1 MPLSRP
7 LARSA
12 ASSRSTADGDAGGR
26 HLLPGEALDEVVIAP
41 AAGDGAELPG
51 AALLVGDLE
60 GQLGLVDRA
69 GVVAEA
75 AHDGGVDDDAVGAVA
90 LGGEEVGYLP

>member
-1 MPLSRP
+1 METPV
-7 LARSA
+7 
-12 ASSRSTADGDAGGR
+12 AGV
-26 HLLPGEALDEVVIAP
+26 LPGEALDEVVIAP
-41 AAGDGAELPG
+41 AAGDRAELAL
-51 AALLVGDLE
+51 AALFVGDLE

-90 LGGEEVGYLP
+90 LGGEEVGDLFELVDAFGSDPMTMAI